1 MSTKTPFEI
10 RAELLEMARKHLE
23 QQYYANLD
31 LARKTWEKTL
41 EVMAVPAANLTKIDE
56 IVKFNKDLYDQ
67 IVSQWPQP
75 PAIDEIIKKA
85 QELYGFVQ
93 KKD

>member
-1 MSTKTPFEI
+1 MSIKTPFEV
-10 RAELLEMARKHLE
+10 RAEILEMARKHLE
-23 QQYYANLD
+23 QQYHANLE

-41 EVMAVPAANLTKIDE
+41 EVMTIPAANLTKIED
-56 IVKFNKDLYDQ
+56 IVKFNKDLFDAMTGQ
-67 IVSQWPQP
+67 MPKP
-75 PAIDEIIKKA
+75 PTFEEIIKKA

>member
-10 RAELLEMARKHLE
+10 RAELLEMSRKHLE
-23 QQYYANLD
+23 QQYYANLE

-41 EVMAVPAANLTKIDE
+41 ELMTLPAQSLTKVDD
-56 IVKFNKDLYDQ
+56 IVKFNKELFDAMTGQ
-67 IVSQWPQP
+67 MPKP
-75 PAIDEIIKKA
+75 PTFEEIIKKA

>member
-31 LARKTWEKTL
+31 LARATWEKTL
-41 EVMAVPAANLTKIDE
+41 QMMT
-56 IVKFNKDLYDQ
+56 
-67 IVSQWPQP
+67 P
-75 PAIDEIIKKA
+75 PAGFVTTTEDVAKYNKQLFDTLSAQMPAPASFEEILKKA
-85 QELYGFVQ
+85 QELYAFVQ

>member
-10 RAELLEMARKHLE
+10 RAELLEMSRKHLE
-23 QQYYANLD
+23 QQFHANLE
-31 LARKTWEKTL
+31 LSRKIWEKTL
-41 EVMAVPAANLTKIDE
+41 QLMTLPTENLSKVDD
-56 IVKFNKDLYDQ
+56 IVKFNKELFDAMTGQ
-67 IVSQWPQP
+67 MPQAP
-75 PAIDEIIKKA
+75 SFEEIIKKA

>member
-1 MSTKTPFEI
+1 MSAKTPFEI

-23 QQYYANLD
+23 QQYYANLE

-41 EVMAVPAANLTKIDE
+41 ELMTLPAQNLTKIDD
-56 IVKFNKDLYDQ
+56 IAKFNKELYDVMTGQ
-67 IVSQWPQP
+67 LPQP
-75 PAIDEIIKKA
+75 PSFDEIIKKA